1 MGCGASTSLR
11 ERDDMALCFVVF
23 NPAQSKRL
31 MMNYLYVANLYR
43 SFGLPVYTMELVFE
57 GRDPEIPTS
66 PTVFHVHGK
75 SHMFHKERL
84 CRLLEKRVPRHFT
97 KLAFLDAD
105 VIFDHTGWYDETSAL
120 LDTHDVVQPFE
131 KAHWM
136 DLSYTEIELTR
147 ETVLKMNG
155 PVWDFKYHPGFAWAF
170 RREWYRRYGFFD
182 WAVSGSG
189 DTLST
194 SQWMSKTFPRNF
206 KSLPAALRY
215 VYKEYAQHPV
225 PRITYRPGDIYH
237 LYHGSRKNRQYSERH
252 QLLEVSQHIEQMIE
266 INKDGVYEWV
276 DPKWNGVFLDYFKN
290 RFDDD
295 A

>member
-1 MGCGASTSLR
+1 MGGRASK
-11 ERDDMALCFVVF
+11 DMAVCFVVF

-43 SFGLPVYTMELVFE
+43 AHGFPVYTMELVFDDRE
-57 GRDPEIPTS
+57 PEILDA
-66 PTVFHVHGK
+66 FHVRGR

-84 CRLLEKRVPRHFT
+84 CRLLEKRIPRQFT
-97 KLAFLDAD
+97 KIAFLDAD
-105 VIFDHTGWYDETSAL
+105 VIFDYVEWYEETSKL

-131 KAHWM
+131 NAHWM
-136 DLSYTEIELTR
+136 TLSYNEIELSR
-147 ETVLKMNG
+147 QTVLHMNG
-155 PVWDFKYHPGFAWAF
+155 PTWDFKYHPGFAWAF
-170 RREWYRRYGFFD
+170 RRDWYRKYGFFD

-194 SQWMSKTFPRNF
+194 AQWLKKPFPKDF
-206 KSLPAALRY
+206 KSLPRSLRF
-215 VYKEYAQHPV
+215 VYKEYVDHPV

-252 QLLEVSQHIEQMIE
+252 KLLEVSQHIEEMIE
-266 INKDGVYEWV
+266 LNKDGVYEWK
-276 DPKWNGVFLDYFKN
+276 DPKWNAVFLEYFKN

>member
-1 MGCGASTSLR
+1 LR
-11 ERDDMALCFVVF
+11 ERDDMAICFGVF

-57 GRDPEIPTS
+57 GRDPEIPVS

-84 CRLLEKRVPRHFT
+84 CRLLEQRVPRRFT

-105 VIFDHTGWYDETSAL
+105 VIFDHTGWYDETSVL

-147 ETVLKMNG
+147 ETALKMDG
-155 PVWDFKYHPGFAWAF
+155 SVWDFKYHPGFAWAF
-170 RREWYRRYGFFD
+170 RREWYRTYGFFD

-215 VYKEYAQHPV
+215 VYKEYAQHPT

-276 DPKWNGVFLDYFKN
+276 DPKWTVVFLDYFKN

>member
-1 MGCGASTSLR
+1 
-11 ERDDMALCFVVF
+11 MALCFVVF

-84 CRLLEKRVPRHFT
+84 CRLLEQRVPRRFT

-215 VYKEYAQHPV
+215 VYKEYVQHPV

>member
-1 MGCGASTSLR
+1 
-11 ERDDMALCFVVF
+11 MALCFVVF

-66 PTVFHVHGK
+66 PTVFHVHGN

-84 CRLLEKRVPRHFT
+84 CRLLEQRVPRRFT

-170 RREWYRRYGFFD
+170 RREWYRKYGFFD

>member
-1 MGCGASTSLR
+1 MGCGTSTSLR
-11 ERDDMALCFVVF
+11 DRDDMALCFVVF

-57 GRDPEIPTS
+57 GRDPEIPAS
-66 PTVFHVHGK
+66 STVFHVHGK

-84 CRLLEKRVPRHFT
+84 CRLLEQRVPRRFT

>member
-1 MGCGASTSLR
+1 
-11 ERDDMALCFVVF
+11 MALCFVVF